1 MLLART
7 LCFCFLAGA
16 IQAQTSEQLRTILR
30 ESLNKLQDADGR
42 MGDYSYARYNV
53 RREFNADGSVK
64 TEHTVLARRE
74 FEDGYGFMH
83 QVERDGKA
91 VPDIEQKQAQDVA
104 RTRAAQLRAMS
115 PAERSQA
122 EPPTRS
128 RAPEQSFL
136 KEFPDALD
144 FKKVGEEMIGGRRT
158 LVLECQ
164 PRPGYKATNMRARMF
179 EKVRGKIWL
188 DAAEEQMV
196 RIDAE
201 VFDAVNIG
209 WGVIG
214 KVQKG
219 TRFHLERRRLA
230 DGFWLPESQDIR
242 FTARILLFKA
252 LSQEEIT
259 RYSEFR
265 HKSTLAA
272 RAE

>member
-1 MLLART
+1 MLR
-7 LCFCFLAGA
+7 G
-16 IQAQTSEQLRTILR
+16 
-30 ESLNKLQDADGR
+30 SLEKLQDGDR
-42 MGDYSYARYNV
+42 LMGDYSYARYNV
-53 RREFNADGSVK
+53 RREFDTAGALK
-64 TEHTVLARRE
+64 AEHTMLSHHA
-74 FEDGYGFMH
+74 FEDGYGYM
-83 QVERDGKA
+83 QQAQRDGKT
-91 VPDIEQKQAQDVA
+91 VPDAERKLSQNAA
-104 RTRAAQLRAMS
+104 RARAAQLRGMS
-115 PAERSQA
+115 PAARAQA

-158 LVLECQ
+158 LVLECE

-188 DAAEEQMV
+188 DAAEKQMV

-201 VFDAVNIG
+201 MFDGVNIG
-209 WGVIG
+209 WGMIG

-219 TRFHLERRRLA
+219 TRFHLERRRVA
-230 DGFWLPESQDIR
+230 DGSWLPESQDIR
-242 FTARILLFKA
+242 FTARILVFKT